1 MSFEWLT
8 RNTSD
13 WDKLPWTCRNS
24 IPGTLCISC
33 FGLAMFI
40 TACTM
45 DCGIIGV
52 RLPQVP
58 QRRVGIP
65 PLPPSWPS
73 DHCCSHWK
81 GAVKLLLL
89 SSPVWGEHWLPA
101 CLSTTVSVHECLW
114 QLLVSCVMVMVMLHS
129 CELLGSI
136 IPSTCLVWGYVAT
149 LATVFLVRHY
159 DKPGISH
166 YAVHKVTKCWA
177 TILIQLN
184 CRAWEDTAWTA
195 YL

>member
-1 MSFEWLT
+1 
-8 RNTSD
+8 
-13 WDKLPWTCRNS
+13 
-24 IPGTLCISC
+24 
-33 FGLAMFI
+33 MFI

-73 DHCCSHWK
+73 DHCCSHWN

-101 CLSTTVSVHECLW
+101 CLSTKCAWMFVA
-114 QLLVSCVMVMVMLHS
+114 
-129 CELLGSI
+129 I
-136 IPSTCLVWGYVAT
+136 IGFLCHGDGYVAFLWTARQYHSIYMLAT
-149 LATVFLVRHY
+149 LATVFLVCHY
-159 DKPGISH
+159 DKLGISH